1 MNAKQIGFVVVAALF
16 AASAFAGQPSGRD
29 SFYAEAG
36 ASFPSAK
43 TTAVST
49 KGRDGRGSVYAS
61 QLPNPTGKD
70 QVNVAVVARPGRS

>member
-16 AASAFAGQPSGRD
+16 ATSAFAGQPAGRD

-43 TTAVST
+43 TAAAATPA
-49 KGRDGRGSVYAS
+49 RNGRGSVYAS
-61 QLPNPTGKD
+61 ELPSPTAKD
-70 QVNVAVVARPGRS
+70 QVNVAVAAKPGRA